1 MFEKIDK
8 LFPWQLFVDLTS
20 LSSGILRRS
29 DILKLLSQQSLCKY
43 VSSGHETTRS
53 LCLFFSAI
61 PAPGHFRRRITSVS
75 STVVRD
81 RARGLASLTPQSAGS
96 LSEFDW
102 CFSNMSFFRTSRSIP
117 FFILLANLLILSVY
131 VTVSSCHNY
140 TTVVYFSW
148 EHLCR
153 VPAQINWAIR
163 RYLCFYA
170 GCRRSQIFVIHHLI
184 SISPQKNNCWSNEL
198 WVAQWPS

>member
-1 MFEKIDK
+1 MFEMIDAS
-8 LFPWQLFVDLTS
+8 FPWQLFVGLTS

-29 DILKLLSQQSLCKY
+29 NILKLLSQQSLCKY

-53 LCLFFSAI
+53 LCLFFSTI

-81 RARGLASLTPQSAGS
+81 RARGLASLTPPSAGS

-117 FFILLANLLILSVY
+117 FLICSANLDFCHCMLQSLF
-131 VTVSSCHNY
+131 VTI
-140 TTVVYFSW
+140 TTVVYFTENICAVSLLRLTEPLADIYVSMQGVGVHW
-148 EHLCR
+148 FLWF
-153 VPAQINWAIR
+153 IIR
-163 RYLCFYA
+163 FQLHSKK
-170 GCRRSQIFVIHHLI
+170 RR
-184 SISPQKNNCWSNEL
+184 
-198 WVAQWPS
+198 

>member
-102 CFSNMSFFRTSRSIP
+102 CFSNISFFRTSRSIP
-117 FFILLANLLILSVY
+117 FFILLANLLILSLY

-140 TTVVYFSW
+140 DCHVCILTENICAVSLLRLTEPLADIYVPMQVVGVHWFLW
-148 EHLCR
+148 FIIWFQFHPR
-153 VPAQINWAIR
+153 
-163 RYLCFYA
+163 
-170 GCRRSQIFVIHHLI
+170 
-184 SISPQKNNCWSNEL
+184 KKNCWSNFEGPCGP
-198 WVAQWPS
+198 A